1 MAEENNS
8 EDLSMEDIL
17 SSIKNILTED
27 GAVAPEKEATP
38 KEEVKEPETAPALPV
53 AQKEEEKDETVIEP
67 QEDEEPEEDI
77 LDLSPEMRVEDEDI
91 GLDDIKLEDV
101 SANIDNLIAE
111 DTNKEEPH
119 LDISIPTVEEI
130 VSEKEPYLESPIS
143 ENISESFDDKS
154 DPFFEDNFSDTPLN
168 LDDVNLNA
176 LDEIKAAESSEEVDS
191 KVSKEEVSL
200 PSADDFNIEDINSE
214 IASVLEE
221 AKDPLEDIKLPEIE
235 ETASVDV
242 PLEVTKETNTEII
255 EPKIKDVEE
264 VAVSEE
270 NKDDVVISEDSQA
283 ELSEEPSVIENIE
296 PSAEEIQVSEEPNEA
311 ESIEPLAIEP
321 LAEETQV
328 LEDSSLPVVEG
339 FEETPNIFNQDFV
352 EPEVKEDENTLEPL
366 KEETDSTIDSLLEN
380 EILPP
385 VEDIES
391 LIPASENIQ
400 SPLSEMPSSTLTE
413 KEEKEDKVEEDKVDV
428 SASII
433 NNFAKLLSKDE
444 DKKDESKEDT
454 SYDMSSYTETN
465 EEDGYDF
472 SAIEKTSE
480 EKNIVVNLGDGDK
493 TLSDII
499 QDVVRQIIGKEVAR
513 RWNLSL
519 DYDEIVRQE
528 LKKWMDDN
536 LPAMVEDLVKKE
548 IRRVMVKVGDN

>member
-1 MAEENNS
+1 M
-8 EDLSMEDIL
+8 
-17 SSIKNILTED
+17 
-27 GAVAPEKEATP
+27 
-38 KEEVKEPETAPALPV
+38 
-53 AQKEEEKDETVIEP
+53 
-67 QEDEEPEEDI
+67 
-77 LDLSPEMRVEDEDI
+77 
-91 GLDDIKLEDV
+91 
-101 SANIDNLIAE
+101 
-111 DTNKEEPH
+111 
-119 LDISIPTVEEI
+119 
-130 VSEKEPYLESPIS
+130 
-143 ENISESFDDKS
+143 
-154 DPFFEDNFSDTPLN
+154 
-168 LDDVNLNA
+168 
-176 LDEIKAAESSEEVDS
+176 
-191 KVSKEEVSL
+191 
-200 PSADDFNIEDINSE
+200 
-214 IASVLEE
+214 
-221 AKDPLEDIKLPEIE
+221 
-235 ETASVDV
+235 
-242 PLEVTKETNTEII
+242 
-255 EPKIKDVEE
+255 
-264 VAVSEE
+264 
-270 NKDDVVISEDSQA
+270 
-283 ELSEEPSVIENIE
+283 
-296 PSAEEIQVSEEPNEA
+296 
-311 ESIEPLAIEP
+311 
-321 LAEETQV
+321 
-328 LEDSSLPVVEG
+328 PVVEG

-454 SYDMSSYTETN
+454 SYDMSSYTETK
-465 EEDGYDF
+465 EEDGYD
-472 SAIEKTSE
+472 SGAIEKTSE

>member
-38 KEEVKEPETAPALPV
+38 KKEVKEPETAPALPV

-176 LDEIKAAESSEEVDS
+176 LDETKAAESSEEVDS

-214 IASVLEE
+214 IASVLEGV
-221 AKDPLEDIKLPEIE
+221 KDPLEDIELPEIE
-235 ETASVDV
+235 KTVSEDV
-242 PLEVTKETNTEII
+242 PLDAIKETSTEIV
-255 EPKIKDVEE
+255 EPKIEDLETE
-264 VAVSEE
+264 TVSEE

-366 KEETDSTIDSLLEN
+366 KEETDSTILIFWNHLIILRLLHT
-380 EILPP
+380 P
-385 VEDIES
+385 VLER
-391 LIPASENIQ
+391 
-400 SPLSEMPSSTLTE
+400 
-413 KEEKEDKVEEDKVDV
+413 
-428 SASII
+428 SI
-433 NNFAKLLSKDE
+433 KRPV
-444 DKKDESKEDT
+444 
-454 SYDMSSYTETN
+454 
-465 EEDGYDF
+465 
-472 SAIEKTSE
+472 
-480 EKNIVVNLGDGDK
+480 NIVCVLC
-493 TLSDII
+493 LSMRD
-499 QDVVRQIIGKEVAR
+499 
-513 RWNLSL
+513 
-519 DYDEIVRQE
+519 
-528 LKKWMDDN
+528 
-536 LPAMVEDLVKKE
+536 
-548 IRRVMVKVGDN
+548 